1 MEIRKRR
8 DRIIDFLRD
17 PAIRGFRDLLII
29 IPIVAAAAGAA
40 IVAAIVLVQSQVPA
54 VQEWLTDTFIIER
67 WMYLLGLFGMSILVS
82 MLVVQWRILL
92 LISRGEVLESD
103 DDVDFKPVHGVLWR
117 FPPPANKWD
126 TRWNPKCPEHRVT
139 MHVYTEEVSL
149 DSELQEMIQAYK
161 DDDYMEEEGSENK
174 ASLESRYFFDCRGS
188 ESGDDNHTVD
198 GPFVSKCL
206 HFDIRKDVYDRIMGR
221 KRLSADQA

>member
-139 MHVYTEEVSL
+139 MHVYTEEAGY
-149 DSELQEMIQAYK
+149 EK
-161 DDDYMEEEGSENK
+161 K
-174 ASLESRYFFDCRGS
+174 ASLEPRYFFDCRGS
-188 ESGDDNHTVD
+188 ESGDDNYTME

-206 HFDIRKDVYDRIMGR
+206 HFDLRRDVYDRIMGR